1 MALPHPPT
9 RSLVLVASSGRSGT
23 SLMSGTLQRLG
34 FHVPPPEVPADA
46 TNPRGF
52 AESQWVVD
60 FHTRLLARAGVQ
72 VSDARPA
79 AWALTAQ
86 VGLDD
91 AVIRELRTWLGRQ
104 FADAPHLVI
113 KDPRLSWFF
122 SLWKRCGADLG
133 VEARV
138 VTMLRHPAAVVDSKV
153 RWYGEWRGHV
163 TRTAAW
169 VLQSLYLERA
179 TRESPR
185 VLVQYDELLDDWT
198 KVIGRVGEALDLT
211 VVRDAPVARIR
222 DVHAFVD
229 RSLSRSR
236 PDWGDVPLPAR
247 LRAQADEVWALLSAL
262 AAAGPV
268 DPPAIHARL
277 DELRAEYIE
286 LYTEAEA
293 LAQSSALAAAQAAGL
308 RSARPSRRLLRTLH
322 GLPLPVR
329 HAVPLRGRIAI
340 ARALRRLES
349 RRVAAQ

>member
-1 MALPHPPT
+1 MVRRGVPMVLTRPPI

-34 FHVPPPEVPADA
+34 FYVPQPEVPADA

-60 FHTRLLARAGVQ
+60 FHTKLLARAGVQ

-86 VGLDD
+86 VGLVDD
-91 AVIRELRTWLGRQ
+91 VVHELRSWLERQ
-104 FADAPHLVI
+104 FAVSPHLVI

-122 SLWKRCGADLG
+122 PLWKRCAADLG

-185 VLVQYDELLDDWT
+185 VLVHYEDLLEDWT
-198 KVIGRVGEALDLT
+198 KVLGRVGEALDLE
-211 VVRDAPVARIR
+211 VVRDARWR
-222 DVHAFVD
+222 AFAMCTASWTD
-229 RSLSRSR
+229 R
-236 PDWGDVPLPAR
+236 
-247 LRAQADEVWALLSAL
+247 
-262 AAAGPV
+262 
-268 DPPAIHARL
+268 
-277 DELRAEYIE
+277 
-286 LYTEAEA
+286 
-293 LAQSSALAAAQAAGL
+293 
-308 RSARPSRRLLRTLH
+308 
-322 GLPLPVR
+322 
-329 HAVPLRGRIAI
+329 
-340 ARALRRLES
+340 
-349 RRVAAQ
+349 